1 MKKANSNSKMC
12 LITSSILL
20 VGIITTVVLGALR
33 FKTAGD
39 EITRLEKACNL
50 TYNSE
55 EEIGI
60 VDLVKET
67 QNCANNAAPY
77 AVTREQA
84 AYAEGCMLFCTAAIL
99 FGLLI
104 KK

>member
-12 LITSSILL
+12 SITSSILL
-20 VGIITTVVLGALR
+20 VGIIMTVVLGALR
-33 FKTAGD
+33 FKAAGD
-39 EITRLEKACNL
+39 ELAKLEKGCNL

-55 EEIGI
+55 EEIGV

-67 QNCANNAAPY
+67 QTCFDSAAPL

-84 AYAEGCMLFCTAAIL
+84 AYAEGCMLLCTAVIL

-104 KK
+104 KQ